1 MMELYDWQR
10 EAIDALID
18 GPQRVLVVAPTGGGK
33 SLCYQQPAVDLPGV
47 ALVITPLVAL
57 MADQVA
63 ALTARGVP
71 ATYLAANLDP
81 EENRRRIEMTLA
93 GKVKLLYIAPER
105 LASQQFV
112 EEVVQRLPLSL
123 LAIDEAHC
131 ISQWGHDFRPEYL
144 QIGDFVERLRPPR
157 LLACTATATPLV
169 RREILERLHMPD
181 AHQVLRGFARHNLR
195 LAVEEV
201 SGPKMKEKRIAEE
214 VKRVLTK
221 PQTGAGSALV
231 YTASRRNSENVAT
244 MLRGLGWRAE
254 HYHAGMSGPERT
266 RVQEKFQAGGL
277 DVVAA
282 TNAFGMGIDRS
293 DIRLVV
299 HHSMP
304 ESVEAYY
311 QEVGR
316 AGRDREPAH
325 GLLLIA
331 DPDIAWRFRMIANDT
346 AVSPEL
352 GLRRREMLRA
362 MVGYAET
369 SACRHDSILAYFEDE
384 AEELGGCSQCDN
396 CVATAEGRLEAEPDE
411 EASKG
416 VVREA
421 LSAIRKLPFAVGA
434 GAIAAYLVGSGSAQ
448 IRKYDWQSRPQ
459 YGAMRD
465 RREDWVRRLLRRFV
479 ATGLLAVDPEN
490 QTLRITKRTVDV
502 INEAR
507 PNPVRLPP
515 SERSTLRAGTRNPR
529 SDASMLPGEA
539 AILFDLLKQW
549 RRLRAD
555 GDGVPAYV
563 ICHDATLAG
572 IAEARPLS
580 GEALVQINGMG
591 GTKVSRY
598 GVQILAVV
606 RAHVEEH
613 PEQAVRAVAA
623 APEAV
628 DDGPLSL
635 YDQLRAWR
643 RRRAVADGVKLWF
656 VCSNEALQ
664 AVADA
669 RPPSIEALMSLGCME
684 PEKMQ
689 RYAPE
694 LLAVIGAYGAGDSEP
709 DAASPNETAPTDE
722 PPEVTPAQ
730 NGIPPELTRNWSDY
744 QLQVRATHA
753 RAWERWSDDE
763 DARVVELAAAGKNA
777 DAIAADLER
786 QPGAVAMRMEKL
798 GLIAPAEAAP

>member
-1 MMELYDWQR
+1 MQLYDWQR
-10 EAIDALID
+10 EAIDALTN
-18 GPQRVLVVAPTGGGK
+18 GPRQVLVVAPTGGGK

-81 EENRRRIEMTLA
+81 AENRRRVDMTLA
-93 GKVKLLYIAPER
+93 GKIKLLYIAPER

-169 RREILERLHMPD
+169 RREILERLGMPD

-201 SGPKMKEKRIAEE
+201 SGPKMKEKRIIEE
-214 VKRVLTK
+214 VKRILEK
-221 PQTGAGSALV
+221 PRAGNGTALV
-231 YTASRRNSENVAT
+231 YTASRRNAEDIALA
-244 MLRGLGWRAE
+244 LRGLGWRAE
-254 HYHAGMSGPERT
+254 HYHGGMSGPERT
-266 RVQEKFQAGGL
+266 RVQERFQASEL
-277 DVVAA
+277 DVVTA

-299 HHSMP
+299 HHSLT

-316 AGRDREPAH
+316 AGRDGEPAH

-331 DPDIAWRFRMIANDT
+331 DPDIAWRFKMIAND
-346 AVSPEL
+346 AEVSQEQ
-352 GLRRREMLRA
+352 GLRRRDMLRA
-362 MVGYAET
+362 MIGYAET

-396 CVATAEGRLEAEPDE
+396 CVAAAEGRLSAEPDE

-421 LSAIRKLPFAVGA
+421 LSAIRSLPFAVGA
-434 GAIAAYLVGSGSAQ
+434 GAIAAYLVGSGSTQ

-459 YGAMRD
+459 YGVMRD

-479 ATGLLAVDPEN
+479 AAGVLAVDPEK
-490 QTLRITKRTVDV
+490 QTLRITKRTIDV
-502 INEAR
+502 INELR

-515 SERSTLRAGTRNPR
+515 ADQSTLRVPARDSRPT
-529 SDASMLPGEA
+529 ASTLTGDA
-539 AILFDLLKQW
+539 AILFELLKQW

-580 GEALVQINGMG
+580 GEELMRINGMG
-591 GTKVSRY
+591 GSKVQRY

-606 RAHVEEH
+606 RDHVAEH
-613 PEQAVRAVAA
+613 PAQASRATPI
-623 APEAV
+623 APGLAN
-628 DDGPLSL
+628 DGPRSL
-635 YDQLRAWR
+635 YDELRAWR

-664 AVADA
+664 AIADGHPDSVA
-669 RPPSIEALMSLGCME
+669 ALLSLDCIE

-694 LLAVIGAYGAGDSEP
+694 LLAVMAAQASAGDESDDTEV
-709 DAASPNETAPTDE
+709 DGEHAAPNGAVALRDI
-722 PPEVTPAQ
+722 V
-730 NGIPPELTRNWSDY
+730 PPELARNWSEY
-744 QLQVRATHA
+744 QLHVRATHA
-753 RAWERWSDDE
+753 RAYDRWSDDE
-763 DARVVELAAAGKNA
+763 DARVRELAGAGKSA
-777 DAIAADLER
+777 DDIAADLER
-786 QPGAVAMRMEKL
+786 QPSSIVMRMEKL
-798 GLIAPAEAAP
+798 GLIEPAVVS